1 MGMIFHRSKA
11 VRHRPLPG
19 VERMEAACGKDC
31 QMIEFRLKKGA
42 AIPLHQ
48 HTNEQIGLVLSGRIV
63 LTIRAERNELG
74 SGDGYSIGPGEPH
87 SVDIVE
93 DSVVL
98 DVFSPPRDDYRDR
111 T

>member
-1 MGMIFHRSKA
+1 MVVFH
-11 VRHRPLPG
+11 L
-19 VERMEAACGKDC
+19 E
-31 QMIEFRLKKGA
+31 KGA
-42 AIPLHQ
+42 VIPLHQ
-48 HTNEQIGLVLSGRIV
+48 HTNEQIGMVLSGRIIM
-63 LTIRAERNELG
+63 TIGGERSELG

-111 T
+111 I